1 MTEEEKGASL
11 FGRSIDLVEGDPL
24 EEIFAL
30 NLGDFISENLIS
42 KDLAE
47 KIGNS
52 EKNKVSKLKNQLTE
66 LVSVYSMNN
75 TLSVIGFNSKDDY
88 IIYNSIAKTMTQI
101 LENDACF
108 VYLTKEFACGLDN
121 VERDIVLA
129 GSSIDFEKD
138 VFSQSIGFNLDEDSE
153 PVVQALK
160 NIQTIDVAPENIQS
174 IKKFSRLREDD
185 AKRYIAIPI
194 HNNANVVGVFVVEN
208 YSDKTIRAEFLHLVE
223 SMSRLF
229 GTSITMQK
237 TINVANDLIDS
248 DEAEM
253 VELQHMRAELTALI
267 GDLGDNQETFIKA
280 LANAVDIK
288 GQYSVAHSQNT
299 ADLARKLATEL
310 GLNEKTKDLIYYAG
324 LLSNI
329 GKIALPEELFSNK
342 GKLSKEDWD
351 KLKTYSNI
359 GVNILMKINFLSE
372 VVPYICYHKERY
384 DGSGEPEGLA
394 RMSIPLGSRIIA
406 VADAYSAMTSDRAFR
421 KAMTKEQALS
431 IINQESGT
439 KWDPVIVSALYDVL
453 SE

>member
-47 KIGNS
+47 KIGKS
-52 EKNKVSKLKNQLTE
+52 EKNKTAKLKNQLTE
-66 LVSVYSMNN
+66 LISVYSMDN

-108 VYLTKEFACGLDN
+108 VYLTKDFACGLDN
-121 VERDIVLA
+121 IEKDIVLA
-129 GSSIDFEKD
+129 GSSIDFDKD
-138 VFSQSIGFNLDEDSE
+138 IFTQNIGFDLSEDE

-160 NIQTIDVAPENIQS
+160 NVRTVLVTSDKIKN
-174 IKKFSRLREDD
+174 IKKFNQLNED
-185 AKRYIAIPI
+185 KVNRYIAIPI
-194 HNNANVVGVFVVEN
+194 HNNANVVGIFVIES
-208 YSDKTIRAEFLHLVE
+208 YSEKKIKPEFIHLVE

-229 GTSITMQK
+229 GTSIALQK
-237 TINVANDLIDS
+237 TINEANALIDTK
-248 DEAEM
+248 DAEIID
-253 VELQHMRAELTALI
+253 LQHMRAELTALI
-267 GDLGDNQETFIKA
+267 GDLGDNQESFIKA
-280 LANAVDIK
+280 LATAVDIK

-299 ADLARKLATEL
+299 ADLARKLAAEL

-329 GKIALPEELFSNK
+329 GKIALPEELFSNR

-406 VADAYSAMTSDRAFR
+406 VADAYSALTSDRAFR
-421 KAMTKEQALS
+421 KAMTKEEALT
-431 IINQESGT
+431 IMKQEAGT
-439 KWDPVIVSALYDVL
+439 KWDPIIVDALYEVA
-453 SE
+453 

>member
-42 KDLAE
+42 KDLAA

-52 EKNKVSKLKNQLTE
+52 EKNKTSRLKNQLSE

-101 LENDACF
+101 VENDACY
-108 VYLTKEFACGLDN
+108 VYLTKDFACGLDN
-121 VERDIVLA
+121 VTRDIVLA
-129 GSSIDFEKD
+129 GASKDFDKD
-138 VFSQSIGFNLDEDSE
+138 VFSQDIGFNLDEENE
-153 PVVQALK
+153 PVVKALKSIQTVSVNKDELK
-160 NIQTIDVAPENIQS
+160 NI
-174 IKKFSRLREDD
+174 KKFTRLEEDNVTE
-185 AKRYIAIPI
+185 YIAVPM
-194 HNNANVVGVFVVEN
+194 HNNANVVGIFVLEN
-208 YSDKTIRAEFLHLVE
+208 YDGKKVKKDFIDLIE
-223 SMSRLF
+223 SMAKLF
-229 GTSITMQK
+229 GTSISLQNI
-237 TINVANDLIDS
+237 INSANELIDNP
-248 DEAEM
+248 EAEL
-253 VELQHMRAELTALI
+253 VDLQHMRAELTALI
-267 GDLGDNQETFIKA
+267 GDLGDNQEKFIKS
-280 LANAVDIK
+280 LAHAVDVK
-288 GQYSVAHSQNT
+288 GQYSVAHSENT
-299 ADLARKLATEL
+299 ATLAKKLATEL

-406 VADAYSAMTSDRAFR
+406 VADAYSALTSDRAYR
-421 KAMTKEQALS
+421 KAMTKEQALA
-431 IINQESGT
+431 IMKQEAGT
-439 KWDPVIVSALYDVL
+439 KWDPIIIDALYDVA
-453 SE
+453 

>member
-1 MTEEEKGASL
+1 MTDEEKGASL

-42 KDLAE
+42 EDLAK
-47 KIGNS
+47 KIGSS
-52 EKNKVSKLKNQLTE
+52 EKNKTAKLKNQLSE

-101 LENDACF
+101 LECDTSY

-121 VERDIVLA
+121 VEKDIVLA
-129 GSSIDFEKD
+129 GASVDFAKD
-138 VFSQSIGFNLDEDSE
+138 VFSENIGFNLDEDE

-160 NIQTIDVAPENIQS
+160 NIHTISISPENIQH
-174 IKKFSRLREDD
+174 IKKFKQLKEENV
-185 AKRYIAIPI
+185 KQYIAIPM
-194 HNNANVVGVFVVEN
+194 HNNANVVGIFVLEN
-208 YSDKTIRAEFLHLVE
+208 YTEKNFRKEFITLVE
-223 SMSRLF
+223 AMAKLF
-229 GTSITMQK
+229 GTSISLQK
-237 TINVANDLIDS
+237 TINIVNELIDS
-248 DEAEM
+248 PDAEL

-267 GDLGDNQETFIKA
+267 GDLGDNQESFIKS
-280 LANAVDIK
+280 LANAVDVK

-299 ADLARKLATEL
+299 ANLARKLSAEL

-324 LLSNI
+324 LLQNI
-329 GKIALPEELFSNK
+329 GKITLPEELFSNR

-351 KLKTYSNI
+351 KLKNYSNI

-372 VVPYICYHKERY
+372 VVPYICYQKERY

-406 VADAYSAMTSDRAFR
+406 VADAYSALTSDRAYR
-421 KAMTKEQALS
+421 KAMSKEQALS
-431 IINQESGT
+431 IMKQEAGI
-439 KWDPVIVSALYDVL
+439 KWDPIIVDALYDVVN
-453 SE
+453 E

>member
-1 MTEEEKGASL
+1 MTDEEKGASL

-42 KDLAE
+42 EDLAK
-47 KIGNS
+47 KIGSS
-52 EKNKVSKLKNQLTE
+52 EKNKTAKLKNQLSE

-101 LENDACF
+101 LECDASY

-121 VERDIVLA
+121 VEKDIVLA
-129 GSSIDFEKD
+129 GASVDFAKD
-138 VFSQSIGFNLDEDSE
+138 VFSENIGFNLDEDE

-160 NIQTIDVAPENIQS
+160 NIHTISVSPENIQH
-174 IKKFSRLREDD
+174 IKKFKQLKEENV
-185 AKRYIAIPI
+185 KQYIAIPM
-194 HNNANVVGVFVVEN
+194 HNNANVVGIFVLEN
-208 YSDKTIRAEFLHLVE
+208 YTEKNFRKEFITLVE
-223 SMSRLF
+223 AMAKLF
-229 GTSITMQK
+229 GTSISLQK
-237 TINVANDLIDS
+237 TINIVNELIDS
-248 DEAEM
+248 PDAEL

-267 GDLGDNQETFIKA
+267 GDLGDNQESFIKS
-280 LANAVDIK
+280 LANAVDVK

-299 ADLARKLATEL
+299 ANLARKLSAEL

-324 LLSNI
+324 LLQNI
-329 GKIALPEELFSNK
+329 GKITLPEELFSNR

-351 KLKTYSNI
+351 KLKNYSNI

-372 VVPYICYHKERY
+372 VVPYICYQKERY

-406 VADAYSAMTSDRAFR
+406 VADAYSALTSDRAYR
-421 KAMTKEQALS
+421 KAMSKEQALS
-431 IINQESGT
+431 IMKQEAGI
-439 KWDPVIVSALYDVL
+439 KWDPIIVDALYDVVN
-453 SE
+453 E

>member
-1 MTEEEKGASL
+1 MTDEENGASL

-42 KDLAE
+42 EDLAK
-47 KIGNS
+47 KIGSS
-52 EKNKVSKLKNQLTE
+52 EKNKTAKLKNQLSE

-101 LENDACF
+101 LECDTSY
-108 VYLTKEFACGLDN
+108 VYLTKEFACGLNN
-121 VERDIVLA
+121 VEKDIVLA
-129 GSSIDFEKD
+129 GASVDFAKD
-138 VFSQSIGFNLDEDSE
+138 VFSENIGFNLDEDE

-160 NIQTIDVAPENIQS
+160 NIHTISVSPENIQH
-174 IKKFSRLREDD
+174 IKKFKQLKEENV
-185 AKRYIAIPI
+185 KQYIAIPM
-194 HNNANVVGVFVVEN
+194 HNNANVVGIFVLEN
-208 YSDKTIRAEFLHLVE
+208 YTEKNFRKEFITLVE
-223 SMSRLF
+223 AMAKLF
-229 GTSITMQK
+229 GTSISLQK
-237 TINVANDLIDS
+237 TINIVNELIDS
-248 DEAEM
+248 PDAEL

-267 GDLGDNQETFIKA
+267 GDLGDNQEAFIKS
-280 LANAVDIK
+280 LANAVDVK

-299 ADLARKLATEL
+299 ANLARKLSAEL

-324 LLSNI
+324 LLQNI
-329 GKIALPEELFSNK
+329 GKITLPEELFSNR

-351 KLKTYSNI
+351 KLKNYSNI

-372 VVPYICYHKERY
+372 VVPYICYQKERY

-406 VADAYSAMTSDRAFR
+406 VADAYSALTSDRAYR
-421 KAMTKEQALS
+421 KAMSKEQALS
-431 IINQESGT
+431 IMKQEAGI
-439 KWDPVIVSALYDVL
+439 KWDPIIVDALYDVVN
-453 SE
+453 E

>member
-42 KDLAE
+42 KELAE

-52 EKNKVSKLKNQLTE
+52 DKNKTARLKNQLTE

-108 VYLTKEFACGLDN
+108 VYLTKDFACGLDN
-121 VERDIVLA
+121 VKKDIVLA
-129 GSSIDFEKD
+129 GSSIDFDKD
-138 VFSQSIGFNLDEDSE
+138 IFSQNIGFDLTEDE
-153 PVVQALK
+153 PVVEAIK
-160 NIQTIDVAPENIQS
+160 NIQTVVVTSDKMGS
-174 IKKFSRLREDD
+174 IKKFEQLNEDRVN
-185 AKRYIAIPI
+185 RYIAIPI
-194 HNNANVVGVFVVEN
+194 HNNANVVGVFVIES
-208 YSDKTIRAEFLHLVE
+208 YSEKKIKTEFIHLVE
-223 SMSRLF
+223 AMSRLF
-229 GTSITMQK
+229 GTSIALQK
-237 TINVANDLIDS
+237 TINIANELIASTD
-248 DEAEM
+248 AEI
-253 VELQHMRAELTALI
+253 VDLQHMRAELTALI

-280 LANAVDIK
+280 LAKAVDIK
-288 GQYSVAHSQNT
+288 GQYSVAHSENT
-299 ADLARKLATEL
+299 AKLAKALASEL

-406 VADAYSAMTSDRAFR
+406 VADAYSALTSDRAFR
-421 KAMTKEQALS
+421 KAMTKEQALT
-431 IINQESGT
+431 IMKQEAGT
-439 KWDPVIVSALYDVL
+439 KWDPIIVDALYEVV
-453 SE
+453 

>member
-1 MTEEEKGASL
+1 MTDEEKGASL

-42 KDLAE
+42 EDLAK
-47 KIGNS
+47 KIGSS
-52 EKNKVSKLKNQLTE
+52 EKNKTAKLKNQLSE

-101 LENDACF
+101 LECDTSY

-121 VERDIVLA
+121 VEKDIVLA
-129 GSSIDFEKD
+129 GASVDFAKD
-138 VFSQSIGFNLDEDSE
+138 VFSENIGFNLDEDE

-160 NIQTIDVAPENIQS
+160 NIHTISVSPENIQH
-174 IKKFSRLREDD
+174 IKKFKQLKEENV
-185 AKRYIAIPI
+185 KQYIAIPM
-194 HNNANVVGVFVVEN
+194 HNNANVVGIFVLEN
-208 YSDKTIRAEFLHLVE
+208 YTEKNFRKEFITLVE
-223 SMSRLF
+223 AMAKLF
-229 GTSITMQK
+229 GTSISLQK
-237 TINVANDLIDS
+237 TINIVNELIDS
-248 DEAEM
+248 PDAEL

-267 GDLGDNQETFIKA
+267 GDLGDNQESFIKS
-280 LANAVDIK
+280 LANAVDVK

-299 ADLARKLATEL
+299 ANLARKLSAEL

-324 LLSNI
+324 LLQNI
-329 GKIALPEELFSNK
+329 GKITLPEELFSNR

-351 KLKTYSNI
+351 KLKNYSNI

-372 VVPYICYHKERY
+372 VVPYICYQKERY
-384 DGSGEPEGLA
+384 DGSGVPEGLA

-406 VADAYSAMTSDRAFR
+406 VADAYSALTSDRAYR
-421 KAMTKEQALS
+421 KAMSKEQALS
-431 IINQESGT
+431 IMKQEAGI
-439 KWDPVIVSALYDVL
+439 KWDPIIVDALYDVVN
-453 SE
+453 E

>member
-1 MTEEEKGASL
+1 MTDEEKGASL

-42 KDLAE
+42 EDLAK
-47 KIGNS
+47 KIGSS
-52 EKNKVSKLKNQLTE
+52 EKNKTAKLKNQLSE

-101 LENDACF
+101 LECDTSY

-121 VERDIVLA
+121 VEKDIVLA
-129 GSSIDFEKD
+129 GASVDFAKD
-138 VFSQSIGFNLDEDSE
+138 LFSENIGFNLDEDE

-160 NIQTIDVAPENIQS
+160 NIHTISVSPENIQH
-174 IKKFSRLREDD
+174 IKKFKQLKEENV
-185 AKRYIAIPI
+185 KQYIAIPM
-194 HNNANVVGVFVVEN
+194 HNNANVVGIFVLEN
-208 YSDKTIRAEFLHLVE
+208 YTEKNFRKEFITLVE
-223 SMSRLF
+223 AMAKLF
-229 GTSITMQK
+229 GTSISLQK
-237 TINVANDLIDS
+237 TINIVNELIDS
-248 DEAEM
+248 PDAEL

-267 GDLGDNQETFIKA
+267 GDLGDNQESFIKS
-280 LANAVDIK
+280 LANAVDVK

-299 ADLARKLATEL
+299 ANLARKLSAEL

-324 LLSNI
+324 LLQNI
-329 GKIALPEELFSNK
+329 GKITLPEELFSNR

-351 KLKTYSNI
+351 KLKNYSNI

-372 VVPYICYHKERY
+372 VVPYICYQKERY

-406 VADAYSAMTSDRAFR
+406 VADAYSALTSDRAYR
-421 KAMTKEQALS
+421 KAMSKEQALS
-431 IINQESGT
+431 IMKQEAGI
-439 KWDPVIVSALYDVL
+439 KWDPIIVDALYDVVN
-453 SE
+453 E

>member
-1 MTEEEKGASL
+1 MTDEEKGASL

-42 KDLAE
+42 EDLAK
-47 KIGNS
+47 KIGSS
-52 EKNKVSKLKNQLTE
+52 EKNKTAKLKNQLSE

-101 LENDACF
+101 LECDTSY

-121 VERDIVLA
+121 VEKDIVLA
-129 GSSIDFEKD
+129 GASVDFAKD
-138 VFSQSIGFNLDEDSE
+138 VFSENIGFNLNEDE

-160 NIQTIDVAPENIQS
+160 NIHTISVSPENIQH
-174 IKKFSRLREDD
+174 IKKFKQLKEENV
-185 AKRYIAIPI
+185 KQYIAIPM
-194 HNNANVVGVFVVEN
+194 HNNANVVGIFVLEN
-208 YSDKTIRAEFLHLVE
+208 YTEKNFRKEFITLVE
-223 SMSRLF
+223 AMAKLF
-229 GTSITMQK
+229 GTSISLQK
-237 TINVANDLIDS
+237 TINIVNELIDS
-248 DEAEM
+248 PDAEL

-267 GDLGDNQETFIKA
+267 GDLGDNQESFIKS
-280 LANAVDIK
+280 LANAVDVK

-299 ADLARKLATEL
+299 ANLARKLSAEL

-324 LLSNI
+324 LLQNI
-329 GKIALPEELFSNK
+329 GKITLPEELFSNR

-351 KLKTYSNI
+351 KLKNYSNI

-372 VVPYICYHKERY
+372 VVPYICYQKERY

-406 VADAYSAMTSDRAFR
+406 VADAYSALTSDRAYR
-421 KAMTKEQALS
+421 KAMSKEQALS
-431 IINQESGT
+431 IMKQEAGI
-439 KWDPVIVSALYDVL
+439 KWDPIIVDALYDVVN
-453 SE
+453 E

>member
-1 MTEEEKGASL
+1 MTDEEKGASL

-42 KDLAE
+42 EDLAK
-47 KIGNS
+47 KIGSS
-52 EKNKVSKLKNQLTE
+52 EKNKTAKLKNQLSE

-101 LENDACF
+101 LECDTSY
-108 VYLTKEFACGLDN
+108 VYLTKEFACGLNN
-121 VERDIVLA
+121 VEKDIVLA
-129 GSSIDFEKD
+129 GASVDFAKD
-138 VFSQSIGFNLDEDSE
+138 VFSENIGFNLDEDE

-160 NIQTIDVAPENIQS
+160 NIHTISVSPKNIQH
-174 IKKFSRLREDD
+174 IKKFKQLKEENV
-185 AKRYIAIPI
+185 KQYIAIPM
-194 HNNANVVGVFVVEN
+194 HNNANVVGIFVLEN
-208 YSDKTIRAEFLHLVE
+208 YTEKNFRKEFITLVE
-223 SMSRLF
+223 AMAKLF
-229 GTSITMQK
+229 GTSISLQK
-237 TINVANDLIDS
+237 TINIVNELIDS
-248 DEAEM
+248 PDAEL

-267 GDLGDNQETFIKA
+267 GDLGDNQESFIKS
-280 LANAVDIK
+280 LANAVDVK

-299 ADLARKLATEL
+299 ANLARKLSAEL

-324 LLSNI
+324 LLQNI
-329 GKIALPEELFSNK
+329 GKITLPEELFSNR

-351 KLKTYSNI
+351 KLKNYSNI

-372 VVPYICYHKERY
+372 VVPYICYQKERY

-406 VADAYSAMTSDRAFR
+406 VADAYSALTSDRAYR
-421 KAMTKEQALS
+421 KAMSKEQALS
-431 IINQESGT
+431 IMKQEAGI
-439 KWDPVIVSALYDVL
+439 KWDPIIVDALYDVVN
-453 SE
+453 E

>member
-1 MTEEEKGASL
+1 MTDEEKGASL

-42 KDLAE
+42 EDLAK
-47 KIGNS
+47 KIGSS
-52 EKNKVSKLKNQLTE
+52 EKNKTAKLKNQLSE

-101 LENDACF
+101 LECDTSY

-121 VERDIVLA
+121 VEKDIVLA
-129 GSSIDFEKD
+129 GASVDFAKD
-138 VFSQSIGFNLDEDSE
+138 VFSENIGFNLDEDE

-160 NIQTIDVAPENIQS
+160 NIHTISVSPKNIQH
-174 IKKFSRLREDD
+174 IKKFKQLKEENV
-185 AKRYIAIPI
+185 KQYIAIPM
-194 HNNANVVGVFVVEN
+194 HNNANVVGIFVLEN
-208 YSDKTIRAEFLHLVE
+208 YTEKNFRKEFITLVE
-223 SMSRLF
+223 AMAKLF
-229 GTSITMQK
+229 GTSISLQK
-237 TINVANDLIDS
+237 TINIVNELIDS
-248 DEAEM
+248 PDAEL

-267 GDLGDNQETFIKA
+267 GDLGDNQESFIKS
-280 LANAVDIK
+280 LANAVDVK

-299 ADLARKLATEL
+299 ANLARKLSAEL

-324 LLSNI
+324 LLQNI
-329 GKIALPEELFSNK
+329 GKITLPEELFSNR

-351 KLKTYSNI
+351 KLKNYSNI

-372 VVPYICYHKERY
+372 VVPYICYQKERY

-406 VADAYSAMTSDRAFR
+406 VADAYSALTSDRAYR
-421 KAMTKEQALS
+421 KAMSKEQALS
-431 IINQESGT
+431 IMKQEAGI
-439 KWDPVIVSALYDVL
+439 KWDPIIVDALYDVVN
-453 SE
+453 E